1 MPSQKMSIM
10 QGLKQYREDI
20 QAKDIYFVN
29 ETAEYFRKKTEMLFS
44 DTISK
49 HYLIDTRWNS
59 TGKKITSSI
68 TH

>member
-49 HYLIDTRWNS
+49 HYLIDTR
-59 TGKKITSSI
+59 
-68 TH
+68 